1 MAISILALAMG
12 IILTCVGGY
21 FSIVGLATIFSGA
34 YWSVVIMAGVLE
46 ASKVVAASWIYRCWS
61 IAPIMIRVYM
71 SSAVI
76 VLVMI
81 TSLGIFGYLSKAHI
95 DQNLEGGNNEI
106 VIREIER
113 KISLEQSKITSSEK
127 ILLSLDREIETLQK
141 YDRIRGPDGAIA
153 VRAQQN
159 EDRNSLNQTI
169 DTANQAITILREQL
183 IPLKTKQ
190 LNLEAEVGP
199 LKYVAEMIYERST
212 RDVLDNSVRW
222 LTIILVSVF
231 DPLAIVLI
239 LAGNIGLTQKKHI
252 IMMTEEEI
260 MKDVEI
266 VEQTAKVGHG
276 LGI

>member
-71 SSAVI
+71 TSAVI

-183 IPLKTKQ
+183 IPLKSKQ
-190 LNLEAEVGP
+190 LELEAEVGP

-212 RDVLDNSVRW
+212 RDVLDSSVRW

-231 DPLAIVLI
+231 DPLAIILI
-239 LAGNIGLTQKKHI
+239 LAGNIGLTQKKQM

-266 VEQTAKVGHG
+266 STYGHN
-276 LGI
+276 LGT